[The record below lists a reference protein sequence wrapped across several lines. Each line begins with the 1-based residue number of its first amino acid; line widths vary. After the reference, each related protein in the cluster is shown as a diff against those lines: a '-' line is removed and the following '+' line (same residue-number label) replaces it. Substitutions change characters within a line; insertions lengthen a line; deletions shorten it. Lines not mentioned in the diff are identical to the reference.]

1 METSDKDTVNLV
13 NLVIDNR
20 EVGLIEK
27 LNNHNIIVEQLEIGD
42 ILYRKG
48 DEVLLVIERKTIS
61 DLKASICDGRSR
73 EQKARLLATYPKERI
88 MYLIE
93 GSLDKPIDT
102 KMFGVPTGTLIG
114 SLINTQLRDG
124 IKVYKTQT
132 MEESANFL
140 QKLHD
145 KLTKDGD
152 GFFTNCDE
160 PLTASKYASTLK
172 KSKKSNMTG
181 EVWFISQLA
190 LIPQVSETVANEVV
204 QKYNSIAK
212 LMNAYESTP
221 INLRSTLLSN
231 IPFPIKN
238 GKSRR
243 IGDKISTRIY
253 QYFYNITQ
261 DTDTT
266 VEDLD
271 E

>member
-1 METSDKDTVNLV
+1 MESLPEKDIV

-27 LNNHNIIVEQLEIGD
+27 LSNYKIIVEQLEIGD

-48 DEVLLVIERKTIS
+48 DEVLLVIERKTIN

-93 GSLDKPIDT
+93 GNLDKPIDT
-102 KMFGVPTGTLIG
+102 KVSGVPVGTLIG

-132 MEESANFL
+132 MEETANFV

-145 KLTKDGD
+145 KLVKDGD
-152 GFFTNCDE
+152 CFFTSCDE
-160 PLTASKYASTLK
+160 PLSASKYASTLK

-190 LIPQVSETVANEVV
+190 LIPQVSEVVANEIVK
-204 QKYNSIAK
+204 KYTSVSK
-212 LMNAYESTP
+212 LLLEYESTP
-221 INLRSTLLSN
+221 INLRPTLLSN
-231 IPFPIKN
+231 ILFPIKN
-238 GKSRR
+238 SKSRR
-243 IGDKISTRIY
+243 IGDKISTRVY
-253 QYFYNITQ
+253 HFFYNITQ
-261 DTDTT
+261 EIEVS
-266 VEDLD
+266 VEELSD
-271 E
+271 